1 MPDQH
6 PPPNWLVDWAGRKQ
20 GKQGAIKFAI
30 LEQLGRMA
38 YDGFPDDVIREQADE
53 IEQWKPN
60 TKIGAAYLRNLP
72 QSVKP
77 VPRNRR
83 LPPSPLKAGDPP
95 PGENRS
101 PRTDDAAAKFGRRA
115 A

>member
-38 YDGFPDDVIREQADE
+38 YDGFPDDVIRVRADE
-53 IEQWKPN
+53 IEQWKP
-60 TKIGAAYLRNLP
+60 TVKVGAAYLRGLRR
-72 QSVKP
+72 SVKP
-77 VPRNRR
+77 TPRNRR
-83 LPPSPLKAGDPP
+83 VPPSSLKTGAPP
-95 PGENRS
+95 PGETGLPATTMRLRHS
-101 PRTDDAAAKFGRRA
+101 
-115 A
+115 